1 MSVRYAAGG
10 FLRLPPRV
18 VHRVVGPQGGPQ
30 PYPKRHSIALPVLS
44 TGTSSGHAQPAASAL
59 DSSHLVAES
68 PAMVEAAS
76 MAVHPFL
83 SPHPSML
90 VSPAQVA
97 GGAPSIAHLAGVM
110 MQVGKG

>member
-1 MSVRYAAGG
+1 
-10 FLRLPPRV
+10 
-18 VHRVVGPQGGPQ
+18 
-30 PYPKRHSIALPVLS
+30 
-44 TGTSSGHAQPAASAL
+44 
-59 DSSHLVAES
+59 
-68 PAMVEAAS
+68 